1 MAIKVKEEDQEERLL
16 HAGDVWQA
24 AAKYCLDFF
33 DNKILIEENDFQHVV
48 ALVEIL
54 LKG

>member
-24 AAKYCLDFF
+24 AARYCLEYF
-33 DNKILIEENDFQHVV
+33 EEVHLVYDDLEFIVP
-48 ALVEIL
+48 LVEIL
-54 LKG
+54 LRG